1 MTAGSIKRLAL
12 SIPPQH
18 GKSSLVT
25 ERYTVYR
32 LAKNPRLRIGIGSYN
47 QSFANRFGRHTRRI
61 AEAAGIQI
69 SNESKSMSEWE
80 TAQGGGIVCV
90 GVGAGVTGRPIDL
103 LIIDDPVKSRA
114 EADSA
119 VYRERVWEW
128 WTEDLYTRLQ
138 QDATAI
144 LIQTR
149 WHSDDLWGRIMAG
162 ESGCDWT
169 AINLPAE
176 AEDDDPLGRAVGEA
190 LCPER
195 FDLASLKDK
204 HLVLGSYG
212 YNALYQGRPSP
223 REGGYI
229 KRHWFGVVEA
239 RPANATVRVRYW
251 DLAATTTGDYSV
263 GVLMSKCP
271 DGSYC
276 IEDVQR
282 DRLSSLHTE
291 RLVSQT
297 ANVDGRGVKIYI
309 EQEGGSG
316 GLNTIS
322 NYTRLLSGY
331 SVRGD
336 KPTGSKE
343 IRSDPFAA
351 QAEAGNIS
359 MVRGAWNSAYLDELG
374 QFPTGTNDDQVDASS
389 GAFNRLT
396 SEKRIT
402 AAGRI

>member
-18 GKSSLVT
+18 GKSSCVT

-114 EADSA
+114 EADSP

-128 WTEDLYTRLQ
+128 WSEDLYTRLQ
-138 QDATAI
+138 QNATAI

-149 WHSDDLWGRIMAG
+149 WHNDDLWGRIMAG
-162 ESGCDWT
+162 ESGNDWT

-176 AEDDDPLGRAVGEA
+176 AEDNDPLGREVGEA

-229 KRHWFGVVEA
+229 KRHWFGVVDA
-239 RPANATVRVRYW
+239 RPAAVQSRIRYW

-263 GVLMSKCP
+263 GVLMSKCA

-297 ANVDGRGVKIYI
+297 ANVDGRAVKIYI

-359 MVRGAWNSAYLDELG
+359 MVRGVWNSSYLDELG

-389 GAFNRLT
+389 GAFNRL
-396 SEKRIT
+396 SAEKRIT